1 MEEIKFV
8 SLFPLLNKSV
18 KNHKKEKN
26 FKNTQL
32 KRRMPISILLFR
44 DEFNSSNKR
53 VETDFLKNRVKFF
66 SPNITTKNSNN
77 QTDTIKNE
85 YKYPTIHNKK
95 QMHNKL
101 SKTINVKK
109 IPLYRETKPIIYKI
123 FDKFKEINK
132 RYEEQTKYYDNFNK
146 NGDNNR
152 KININRN
159 INNYTT
165 FSLLPKSNTKKHCSC
180 AYKRIK
186 AIQD

>member
-8 SLFPLLNKSV
+8 SLFPLLNKSI

-26 FKNTQL
+26 IKNIKI

-85 YKYPTIHNKK
+85 CKYPTIHNKK

-132 RYEEQTKYYDNFNK
+132 RYEEQTKYYDNFIK

-159 INNYTT
+159 VNNYTT